1 MYHPSKSIRVVTA
14 AARQRGY
21 SVLEIGLSIAI
32 IAAIAVI
39 AFLAVGDTQSS
50 ISQTRALGE
59 ISAVASSARQH
70 RSSFAQGGL
79 YTGINMAELEGYNLA
94 GMDVTGAAAAS
105 RGINAYGLDM
115 NIAASGTSPTNG
127 DATITYETPTQEEC
141 EALMALFT
149 DDPGTT
155 ATTATDEHA
164 PGFKAGSVCTAA
176 GELTLVLE

>member
-1 MYHPSKSIRVVTA
+1 MKHPHLS
-14 AARQRGY
+14 ARQRGY
-21 SVLEIGLSIAI
+21 SVLEMGLVIAL
-32 IAAIAVI
+32 IAAIAII

-50 ISQTRALGE
+50 LNQTRALGE
-59 ISAVASSARQH
+59 ISAVSASARQH
-70 RSSFAQGGL
+70 RSTFAQGGL
-79 YTGINMAELEGYNLA
+79 YTGVNMAELQGYNLA
-94 GMDVTGAAAAS
+94 GMEVTGAAAAS

-115 NIAASGTSPTNG
+115 NIAVTAGATPANS
-127 DATITYETPTQEEC
+127 DATITYETPSQEEC